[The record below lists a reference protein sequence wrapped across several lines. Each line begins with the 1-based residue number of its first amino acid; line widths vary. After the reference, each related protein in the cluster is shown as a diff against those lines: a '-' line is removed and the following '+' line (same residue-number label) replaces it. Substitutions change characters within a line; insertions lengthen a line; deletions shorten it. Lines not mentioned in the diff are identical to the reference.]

1 VFFETAASLSVRL
14 FVRSAHYGRSKDYVF
29 WCLFTIAKLASYGKG
44 LMLPVCFCCCN
55 RVVAKKN
62 SVGGGFSGGWA
73 SYDDGRGTLAFFLRI
88 VSV

>member
-1 VFFETAASLSVRL
+1 MFFETAAALSVRL
-14 FVRSAHYGRSKDYVF
+14 FIRSAQYGRSKDYVF
-29 WCLFTIAKLASYGKG
+29 WCLFTIAKLAYGKG

-62 SVGGGFSGGWA
+62 CRRRVSGGRA
-73 SYDDGRGTLAFFLRI
+73 YDDGRGTLAFFLRI